1 MPWRAESTSWGSL
14 RVIVNDP
21 SASQQATESPTGVDG
36 EAPER
41 ASRQG
46 PERAG
51 GEDPERKGGDRVE
64 GGPRSFDGVSSFMG
78 MRWDD
83 PQTVRLRIRPELING
98 GGLLSGVVTY
108 ALVDYCMGST
118 LWVETSKEERI
129 ATISISINYVQT
141 AVEGEIVC
149 RTTLD
154 RRNRTTAV
162 MRSEVRH
169 EDGRLLVTAIGS
181 YTIFP
186 VRTLKGTGKRA
197 GTSPPGAHSDGH
209 TRQGAPEVA
218 QAGGQ
223 ASERPAGNPER

>member
-1 MPWRAESTSWGSL
+1 MHETSADASALRQSPKSGATDAAAETAAAADGPPAADRPAGGPGSL
-14 RVIVNDP
+14 
-21 SASQQATESPTGVDG
+21 
-36 EAPER
+36 
-41 ASRQG
+41 
-46 PERAG
+46 
-51 GEDPERKGGDRVE
+51 
-64 GGPRSFDGVSSFMG
+64 DGVSDFMG

-83 PQTVRLRIRPELING
+83 PQTVRLRIRPELINA

-118 LWVETSKEERI
+118 LWAQTTAEERI
-129 ATISISINYVQT
+129 ATIGIAINYIQT

-149 RTTLD
+149 STTLD

-186 VRTLKGTGKRA
+186 RRSRA
-197 GTSPPGAHSDGH
+197 GTRSS
-209 TRQGAPEVA
+209 
-218 QAGGQ
+218 
-223 ASERPAGNPER
+223 